1 MKEVKRAIKT
11 LKAEKAPGPDD
22 LPSDI
27 LLNAGISLNAALTD
41 IFEMIRQKRRVPKQW
56 NNVKIKTL
64 FKNKGSE
71 KMIGNYRGIFLTSVV
86 SKPNRRI
93 ADICLLRGCIDH
105 HKYYKKC
112 LYLTSYDVK
121 QCFDKL

>member
-86 SKPNRRI
+86 SKFFEKVVKNRIQDRVNP
-93 ADICLLRGCIDH
+93 
-105 HKYYKKC
+105 
-112 LYLTSYDVK
+112 TSHGR
-121 QCFDKL
+121 F